1 MTNYNFSIII
11 PHKNT
16 PDLLQR
22 CLDSIPRRED
32 IQIIVVDDNSDPSV
46 VDFNRVPGVGEENIE
61 LYSTK
66 EGRGAGYARNIGLEH
81 AKGKW
86 ILFIDADDY
95 YTDSLIT
102 SIDKYNNSEADIVFF
117 NTNSIYEESSKQADR
132 HLHINYCTSK
142 FLDEGND
149 SFLRYYRYSPV
160 AKMIK
165 LSIIKDHSIRFDE
178 TIAANDA
185 RFSVIS
191 GFYAN
196 KIEADN
202 SIIYIITSRAGSL
215 EYTYSLEILDARINI
230 DHLLN
235 NFFHTHQINIRI
247 NPLRYMVFIIKI
259 GITPFLSRYLKYFI
273 LRPYQCIIDTFS
285 IIKEIYPL
293 FLRKIYQ
300 KNNHKKI
307 KIIK

>member
-32 IQIIVVDDNSDPSV
+32 IQIIVVDDNSDPSI

-61 LYSTK
+61 LYFTK
-66 EGRGAGYARNIGLEH
+66 EGKGAGYARNIGLEN

-86 ILFIDADDY
+86 VLFIDADDY

-102 SIDKYNNSEADIVFF
+102 SIDKYNDSEADIVFF
-117 NTNSIYEESSKQADR
+117 NTNSIYEESAKQADR

-149 SFLRYYRYSPV
+149 SFLRYHRYSPV

-178 TIAANDA
+178 TIVANDA

-215 EYTYSLEILDARINI
+215 ELTYSLEILDARINI

-235 NFFHTHQINIRI
+235 DFFHTHQINIRI
-247 NPLRYMVFIIKI
+247 NPLRYMVFTIKI
-259 GITPFLSRYLKYFI
+259 GITPFITRYLKYFI
-273 LRPYQCIIDTFS
+273 LRPYQCIIDTLS
-285 IIKEIYPL
+285 IIKETYPL

-300 KNNHKKI
+300 KDNHKKI
-307 KIIK
+307 KIIR